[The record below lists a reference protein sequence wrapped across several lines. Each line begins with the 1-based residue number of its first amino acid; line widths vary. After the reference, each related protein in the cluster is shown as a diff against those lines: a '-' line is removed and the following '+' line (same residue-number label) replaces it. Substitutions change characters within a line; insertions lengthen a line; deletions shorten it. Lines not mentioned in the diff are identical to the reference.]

1 MVPTLAV
8 SSSSG
13 LETEDHV
20 SWIFRVARKVRV
32 QILLPDKRTQ
42 KKTNEVTLQ
51 RSARKLWKTS
61 LLPHYSHHVFSILYL
76 VVFIHLYTISN
87 RSKVLKIHCNYV
99 LVQNFIIQFPVQG
112 CQFCRGFWENCRQ
125 FFPLLSSQ
133 KLLLGSLSNC

>member
-1 MVPTLAV
+1 MLAV

-13 LETEDHV
+13 IETEDHI

-61 LLPHYSHHVFSILYL
+61 LLSHCSHHAFSILSL
-76 VVFIHLYTISN
+76 VLFIHLYTISN
-87 RSKVLKIHCNYV
+87 RLKVLKIHCNYV
-99 LVQNFIIQFPVQG
+99 LVQHFIIQFPVQ
-112 CQFCRGFWENCRQ
+112 ENLPVLQRILRKLQ
-125 FFPLLSSQ
+125 TVLPLALLSETVIGLSF
-133 KLLLGSLSNC
+133 SNC